1 MRWVRGPNRAR
12 RLPHPRAPPHP
23 SHALAW
29 ATRAC
34 PPLGVLGACAV
45 RGKVMRGDAPPPP
58 PFVPRVGGGA
68 MVTSGPSEGCAG
80 CLRRH
85 HHPTARGC
93 PGSDW
98 PGPHAHPPARGI
110 RPRDDGGG
118 GAHARR
124 RGASTKNNGKRR
136 EATTHRRAGQQRRRV
151 LEPGD
156 CKGRDARTA
165 RCANWRAFSGGPRAQ
180 VRCGARMMRHTQTT
194 HPASDRNQ
202 SSGSG
207 TVSVRP
213 WGGPFLA
220 LWEVKAAD
228 VLVPP
233 KQEAE
238 RRNDALDS
246 AWHKT
251 DCKEY

>member
-1 MRWVRGPNRAR
+1 MRDAGEVACAPTSMRWVRGPNRAR

-180 VRCGARMMRHTQTT
+180 VRPAVCGRNRGRTCAMAPCCTPPPHPT
-194 HPASDRNQ
+194 PASAKPGQ
-202 SSGSG
+202 GTSGNSQFLE
-207 TVSVRP
+207 S
-213 WGGPFLA
+213 WWLCGPPA
-220 LWEVKAAD
+220 G
-228 VLVPP
+228 
-233 KQEAE
+233 
-238 RRNDALDS
+238 
-246 AWHKT
+246 
-251 DCKEY
+251 